1 MGRLDEINAA
11 VEAVSSEQ
19 NDARQGSLLGAT
31 EQNPDEVGE
40 AARLGR
46 KLSLPTAV
54 VVDNLPELR
63 RKRKLEEINAAIT
76 DAPVLSRELQKP
88 EFAGVAHDDVEGL
101 RSTEWAASFKP
112 TINGTD
118 VSMLIE
124 ESMKRNPALDWDTA
138 RSNVLRKY
146 NVDADATGLLKTP
159 QQPTLTPESFIT
171 GLFTSTKNLIPK
183 MREQARMQFAGTL
196 GLPEMEARAL
206 RRYEQ
211 YESRDSLA
219 TPSFEATTYPSDP
232 YTPVQERSELARYG
246 YGGAQSV
253 ITNIPGLTLAILTKN
268 PYVALA
274 PAVTQTE
281 LDQYARTRARGGSVL
296 ESTTAGVL
304 SGVVEGVTELYPMKF
319 LVDSFGRKTIMQ
331 IVTGD
336 QIREQLGEQVATWF
350 QDAIDTA
357 IANPNKTWAEYF
369 KERPDAMAQ
378 TAVAVLMQ
386 SAVVATAGVV
396 ANSTAGKN
404 DASIKADQYAQTLL
418 KLTQLAEASKIR
430 ARDPESFQQF
440 VAAVTEDGPVQD
452 VWVSPNTLMQA
463 GVDVQALAAV
473 SPSFSA
479 QLDEAIQ
486 TNGEVRIPV
495 AEFATTLPGTGF
507 EQTILPHLRTDPD
520 MPTQAEAQ
528 VFMQTQAEEFQREAE
543 QVLAQQENAAAFNAS
558 AQVVE
563 DSILSQLKTA
573 NRFTNDVNQE
583 YATLARSVFTSAAA
597 RLGVT
602 PEEAYQKFALQVRA
616 QQIAAQYDQVTG
628 QLRTETPEFKAW
640 FGDSKVVDAA
650 GKPLVVYHGTTALED
665 FSEFEG
671 GWFVSSGEHASQY
684 AGPKEGGRVYPV
696 YLNIQNPVDP
706 NVASREAELA
716 GVSDADYTA
725 WVREKYDGF
734 ILRKKGM
741 EGVIYVPFS
750 PTQIKSVF
758 NRGTFDPN
766 DPNILNQS
774 TRDFS
779 MTEEEEAVS
788 LIDWVYGD
796 RPRFTTANSLREFG
810 ELLVEMSPKAHGEH
824 TDENRDFIAGVMV
837 KEVEAALR
845 SGNHAAGWY
854 KQNLETALQIAAIE
868 HPEILESEIE
878 KFTFNYILAV
888 TSNGL
893 DIGKNYALAST
904 LYADYRKK
912 GRLSTDTEGL
922 LKPGGARVHDMAK
935 AFQLFN
941 NVKNHEGLELFKEF
955 MLTKHDV
962 GLMKKINPGIRELVE
977 QELYGGTVIG
987 SKIGGGFLQNLNG
1000 NHDALTMDR
1009 WFLRMWGRVSGTLL
1023 DDSSES
1029 GLLDDPK
1036 NGGNRAFMRETAELA
1051 LAQVRARG
1059 HDIEMSDLQALLWY
1073 PEKELYAMH
1082 GVADAHV
1089 EGTDYASEAAK
1100 HAAARGYGEHPVVAE
1115 ALRNASAPVGR
1126 AGRRASD
1133 TGRGG
1138 LPAGTGAYAQG
1149 PTVTQGAQALVDQHT
1164 PELIEEYFSR
1174 FGNVIDPDNV
1184 KQLFP
1189 AYVADPSLAAAVHE
1203 PSSQLAKAIFTEA
1216 LRRNAGA
1223 PVVFT
1228 AGGGGSGK
1236 TEAMSVAQALL
1247 GGPQEGGLIY
1257 DSTLSSFESA
1267 VRRIDEAL
1275 ATGSEVDIVYT
1286 NREVGDAFEFAMQ
1299 RARVVPVP
1307 VLARAH
1313 VGAAE
1318 TIRQLAEHYADNP
1331 NVQISVVNNLGE
1343 IDDINLGSLADVPAY
1358 EYNEV
1363 ERRLYELARRAKETN
1378 RISESRYAALTAPAG
1393 GTPEVSAG
1401 GLQEGEQGQD
1411 LGGIDEG
1418 LARLFQSSS
1427 QQPTSSSAKITSL
1440 DEFDSN
1446 MPAFLRKDGWIVIT
1460 ATTSGDPYSEANV
1473 AANQALEED
1482 LKTRGLP
1489 YRSGEGFYLKDPQGT
1504 SFLVQGDEALGIE
1517 LAKKYN
1523 QESVL
1528 TKDGYVYQD
1537 GSLTTVDHTKDT
1549 FGEEAKKQ
1557 DGYTTIGDKTFSL
1570 GLEFAYRVAKE
1581 HRPKLG
1587 LEGAV
1592 HGVRAVHYSTGK
1604 RTLLSSSMY
1613 GRGAKGAEF
1622 ERVAND
1628 EVLSHRIHF
1637 YVSNGQGVFPE
1648 GNVGNEAH
1656 LAILNNLY
1664 DMSAD
1669 PLNVRFKPA
1678 SEMEHALVA
1687 AGYSGM
1693 LVRDVFTRQGA
1704 VVLLGRQNVPVEA
1717 TDDPNGWAEVPPPPK
1732 ETTGTKRALLDFAS
1746 DKRLPAGQLAPAA
1759 WEAYVLRITPER
1771 HEALKGTG
1779 IFDAADQSPKYRDE
1793 MVKAVFEQPALG
1805 RSRAQ
1810 REASEQAFYS
1820 ALAEAVADIRK
1831 VAGKDGTIA
1840 PAQAKAWLTARQKE
1854 GRFKAAELEAVGL
1867 AEWLDLQQGKISVDD
1882 IETFVR
1888 EHGVQVEE
1896 TMLGAPDGWTVTD
1909 SERLDWLETNRDD
1922 LSDAEETERQGLIRR
1937 ENAATPDGLSQ
1948 PVMPKFSDYQLPGGE
1963 NYRELLLRL
1972 PRIAEKQYR
1981 FQVFGAFPMDFATRE
1996 AAEQYIAHIQAQ
2008 PELRA
2013 DLAKYPPSIEP
2024 VETDAS
2030 RAKEFRS
2037 SHFDQPNILAHVRFN
2052 ERTDADGK
2060 RVLFLEELQSD
2071 WAQKGRKE
2079 GFDIEP
2085 TVSRLENGKWQI
2097 QRGVERTELPPGRF
2111 KSVEEAQAWATEN
2124 YRGRGEI
2131 PSAPFVTDTK
2141 AWVALALKRMIRYAA
2156 ENGFDRV
2163 AWTTGEQQAAR
2174 YDLSKHL
2181 TAIEYEHNG
2190 SGRYH
2195 IAARGLDGRIAL
2207 NDTYHETEL
2216 EGVVGK
2222 DVAEKIIR
2230 GEGSTAEARQSGHT
2244 ALSGL
2249 DLKVGGEGMKAF
2261 YDKIVPQVANEVL
2274 KKFGGEKVGEVD
2286 IPAAREEL
2294 NNPAYA
2300 SRQPG
2305 FDITPA
2311 LKGEA
2316 MAGLPLFSQQGTTP
2330 RGQIAF
2336 GPDITQQASTITL
2349 LQQADLSTF
2358 IHELG
2363 HFQLEVLASMATTD
2377 ASAAGDMQTI
2387 LSWFGVRDL
2396 AAWNT
2401 MTLEE
2406 KRPYH
2411 EQFARGFESYLFEGK
2426 APAVELQGA
2435 FARVRAWMLNV
2446 YKNLTALN
2454 VTLTDEV
2461 RGVFDRMLATEQQIA
2476 DAESARGFGALFSSA
2491 EAAGMTA
2498 EEWTQYQSL
2507 QAAATEEAKAE
2518 LQSRSLRNMQ
2528 WLTNA
2533 KGRELK
2539 RLQKDAAAKRKSVEA
2554 EVREEVRAQ
2563 PVYGARRFLAYG
2575 EVGPEVLFSEGEALS
2590 GKLDLGALKEMYGE
2604 GPAAL
2609 WRYLPTGENGL
2620 AGLEGLH
2627 PDQVAEMFGFTS
2639 GDHLVRE
2646 LLAAHPEAE
2655 VIEGMTDQRML
2666 ERYGDL
2672 SDPVSVERAAEKA
2685 IHNEVRAKV
2694 ISTELAALARATG
2707 QRRPLVTAAREFAER
2722 VVARTLVRRLKP
2734 AQYSAAEGRAAKGAM
2749 SALAGGNLVEAAV
2762 EKRNQ
2767 LVNNLTAKAAVE
2779 AAGEIEQGVIYLKK
2793 FLKEGTRG
2801 KIDIDYLDQ
2810 IDAILERFDLRTGQS
2825 LRAIDKRKSLADWIA
2840 AQEDM
2845 GLDPAIPD
2853 NIRDAAFRK
2862 HYKDLTV
2869 EEFRGLIDGVRNI
2882 EHLGRLKTKLL
2893 TAVRQREFAAAVE
2906 EIVTSIEENATGTV
2920 EERRTSDRGR
2930 LADIGTVFRG
2940 FLADHRKF
2948 ASLMRE
2954 MDGWKDGGTAWEY
2967 FVRGMNR
2974 AGDFEATER
2983 EKATIKLSELLKPIL
2998 KAGALGKKTYF
3009 PQIGK
3014 SFTRE
3019 ERIGI
3024 ALNVG
3029 NETNRE
3035 RLLTGEKLSPVQLQS
3050 ILDTLT
3056 QEEWQ
3061 FVDSIWK
3068 YFETFRPQIA
3078 EKERRLTGVEPEW
3091 VKPTPVM
3098 TKFGE
3103 LTGGYYPIAYD
3114 TLRSTRAEADTA
3126 AEVQRQLERGLYVRA
3141 QTRRGHTKA
3150 RVESTGRPMRY
3161 DLGVIVK
3168 HVDQVVHDLAWH
3180 EFLIDANRLLRNG
3193 KVDAAI
3199 REHYGVEKLRA
3210 LKDTLRDIAIGDMAA
3225 QTSGERILNHLRHGA
3240 TIVGLG
3246 WRITTSLLQPI
3257 GLTQSIVRVGPQWI
3271 AKGVRHW
3278 AGDTVRLE
3286 NSARVIGEKSDF
3298 MRLRAKTLQREI
3310 NEIRNKVA
3318 GRDSVMEASYFYL
3331 IQKLQ
3336 LVADIPTWW
3345 GAYEKAMA
3353 SEDNEAR
3360 AIALADQAV
3369 IDAQGSGQIKDL
3381 SQIQRGSAGWKLF
3394 TNFYSFFNTTYNL
3407 TRESLGRTSFRSPGS
3422 VALLGIDLLLLYTI
3436 PAILGTLMK
3445 AALSGDWDDEEE
3457 LLRKLLA
3464 DQVNYLTGTMVLV
3477 REAGGVAQNMID
3489 PQHSFDYTGPASLRF
3504 FSEASKLAKQIGQG
3518 EADEPFWKALNN
3530 VSGTIFHYPA
3540 GQINATVDGIAS
3552 IADGKTQNPGA
3563 LAVGHSD
3570 R

>member
-671 GWFVSSGEHASQY
+671 GWFASTGEHASQY
-684 AGPKEGGRVYPV
+684 AGPQSGGRVYPV
-696 YLNIQNPVDP
+696 YLNIKNPVDP

-734 ILRKKGM
+734 VLRKKGM

-1149 PTVTQGAQALVDQHT
+1149 PTVTQEAQALVDQHT

-1189 AYVADPSLAAAVHE
+1189 AYAADPSLAAAVHE

-1275 ATGSEVDIVYT
+1275 ASGSEVDIVYT
-1286 NREVGDAFEFAMQ
+1286 NREVGDAFEFAMG
-1299 RARVVPVP
+1299 RPRVVPVP

-1318 TIRQLAEHYADNP
+1318 TIRQLADHYADNP
-1331 NVQISVVNNLGE
+1331 QVQISVVNNLGE
-1343 IDDINLGSLADVPAY
+1343 IDDINLGSLADVPTY

-1363 ERRLYELARRAKETN
+1363 ERRLYELAGRAKETN

-1393 GTPEVSAG
+1393 GAPEVGAG

-1411 LGGIDEG
+1411 LGGLDEG

-1427 QQPTSSSAKITSL
+1427 QQPTSSSAQVTSL
-1440 DEFDSN
+1440 DEFDTN

-1460 ATTSGDPYSEANV
+1460 ATTTGDPYSEANV

-1482 LKTRGLP
+1482 LKARGLP
-1489 YRSGEGFYLKDPQGT
+1489 YRAGEGFYLKDPQGT
-1504 SFLVQGDEALGIE
+1504 SFLVLGDEALGIE
-1517 LAKKYN
+1517 LAKKYG

-1581 HRPKLG
+1581 HRPNPK

-1592 HGVRAVHYSTGK
+1592 HGVRAVHFSPGK
-1604 RTLLSSSMY
+1604 RTVLSSSMY

-1622 ERVAND
+1622 ERVASD
-1628 EVLSHRIHF
+1628 AVLSHRIHF

-1648 GNVGNEAH
+1648 GDVGNEAH

-1669 PLNVRFKPA
+1669 LLNVRFKPA

-1717 TDDPNGWAEVPPPPK
+1717 TDDPNGWAEVPPPPR

-1746 DKRLPAGQLAPAA
+1746 DRRLPAGQLAPAA

-1793 MVKAVFEQPALG
+1793 MVKAV
-1805 RSRAQ
+1805 
-1810 REASEQAFYS
+1810 
-1820 ALAEAVADIRK
+1820 
-1831 VAGKDGTIA
+1831 
-1840 PAQAKAWLTARQKE
+1840 
-1854 GRFKAAELEAVGL
+1854 
-1867 AEWLDLQQGKISVDD
+1867 
-1882 IETFVR
+1882 
-1888 EHGVQVEE
+1888 
-1896 TMLGAPDGWTVTD
+1896 
-1909 SERLDWLETNRDD
+1909 
-1922 LSDAEETERQGLIRR
+1922 
-1937 ENAATPDGLSQ
+1937 LSQ
-1948 PVMPKFSDYQLPGGE
+1948 E
-1963 NYRELLLRL
+1963 
-1972 PRIAEKQYR
+1972 
-1981 FQVFGAFPMDFATRE
+1981 GAA
-1996 AAEQYIAHIQAQ
+1996 
-2008 PELRA
+2008 
-2013 DLAKYPPSIEP
+2013 
-2024 VETDAS
+2024 
-2030 RAKEFRS
+2030 
-2037 SHFDQPNILAHVRFN
+2037 
-2052 ERTDADGK
+2052 
-2060 RVLFLEELQSD
+2060 
-2071 WAQKGRKE
+2071 
-2079 GFDIEP
+2079 
-2085 TVSRLENGKWQI
+2085 
-2097 QRGVERTELPPGRF
+2097 
-2111 KSVEEAQAWATEN
+2111 
-2124 YRGRGEI
+2124 
-2131 PSAPFVTDTK
+2131 
-2141 AWVALALKRMIRYAA
+2141 
-2156 ENGFDRV
+2156 
-2163 AWTTGEQQAAR
+2163 
-2174 YDLSKHL
+2174 
-2181 TAIEYEHNG
+2181 
-2190 SGRYH
+2190 
-2195 IAARGLDGRIAL
+2195 
-2207 NDTYHETEL
+2207 
-2216 EGVVGK
+2216 
-2222 DVAEKIIR
+2222 
-2230 GEGSTAEARQSGHT
+2230 
-2244 ALSGL
+2244 
-2249 DLKVGGEGMKAF
+2249 
-2261 YDKIVPQVANEVL
+2261 
-2274 KKFGGEKVGEVD
+2274 
-2286 IPAAREEL
+2286 
-2294 NNPAYA
+2294 
-2300 SRQPG
+2300 
-2305 FDITPA
+2305 
-2311 LKGEA
+2311 
-2316 MAGLPLFSQQGTTP
+2316 P

-2336 GPDITQQASTITL
+2336 GPDITRQASTITL

-2426 APAVELQGA
+2426 APAVELQGV

-2461 RGVFDRMLATEQQIA
+2461 RGVFDRMLATDQQIA

-2498 EEWTQYQSL
+2498 EEWAQYQNL
-2507 QAAATEEAKAE
+2507 HIAATEEAKAE

-2563 PVYGARRFLAYG
+2563 PAYAARRFLAYG

-2685 IHNEVRAKV
+2685 IHNEVRARV

-2707 QRRPLVTAAREFAER
+2707 QRRPLVAAAREFAER

-2734 AQYSAAEGRAAKGAM
+2734 AQYAAAEGRAAKGAM
-2749 SALAGGNLVEAAV
+2749 TALAGGNLVEAAV

-3552 IADGKTQNPGA
+3552 IADGKTRNPGA

>member
-88 EFAGVAHDDVEGL
+88 EFAGVAHDDVAAL
-101 RSTEWAASFKP
+101 KSTEWAASFKP

-138 RSNVLRKY
+138 RANVLRKY

-440 VAAVTEDGPVQD
+440 VASVTEDGPVQD

-463 GVDVQALAAV
+463 GVDVRALAAV

-479 QLDEAIQ
+479 QLDEALQ

-507 EQTILPHLRTDPD
+507 EQAILPHLRTDPD

-543 QVLAQQENAAAFNAS
+543 QVLAQQENAAAFNTS

-573 NRFTNDVNQE
+573 NRFTDDVNQE

-616 QQIAAQYDQVTG
+616 QQITAQYDQVSG
-628 QLRTETPEFKAW
+628 QLRTETPEFKTW
-640 FGDSKVVDAA
+640 FGDSKVVDAE
-650 GKPLVVYHGTTALED
+650 GKPLTVWHQTNED
-665 FSEFEG
+665 FAEFDIAK
-671 GWFVSSGEHASQY
+671 SGRSDYGY
-684 AGPKEGGRVYPV
+684 AGKGFYFAGKRPDSPVYGVVTMPV
-696 YLNIQNPVDP
+696 YLSLQNPYIRTKENWNAEFDP
-706 NVASREAELA
+706 YFWIPLNSLKYGSKRAAAEEWTRLA
-716 GVSDADYTA
+716 K
-725 WVREKYDGF
+725 EKGYDG
-734 ILRKKGM
+734 
-741 EGVIYVPFS
+741 VIDMSSRDGEKHEIVAFS

-893 DIGKNYALAST
+893 DIGKNYALANT

-962 GLMKKINPGIRELVE
+962 GLMKKINPGIRELVD

-1023 DDSSES
+1023 DDASES

-1138 LPAGTGAYAQG
+1138 APAGTGAYAQG
-1149 PTVTQGAQALVDQHT
+1149 PTVTQEAQALVDQHT

-1189 AYVADPSLAAAVHE
+1189 AYVANPSLAAAVHE

-1318 TIRQLAEHYADNP
+1318 TIRQLEDHYAGNP
-1331 NVQISVVNNLGE
+1331 QVQISVVNNLGE
-1343 IDDINLGSLADVPAY
+1343 IDDINLGSLADVPTY

-1418 LARLFQSSS
+1418 LARLFQSSA
-1427 QQPTSSSAKITSL
+1427 QQPITSSVKITSL
-1440 DEFDSN
+1440 DEFDTN

-1482 LKTRGLP
+1482 LKARGLP
-1489 YRSGEGFYLKDPQGT
+1489 YRAGEGFYLKDPQGT

-1517 LAKKYN
+1517 LAKKYH

-1587 LEGAV
+1587 LGGAV
-1592 HGVRAVHYSTGK
+1592 HGVRAVHFSPGK
-1604 RTLLSSSMY
+1604 RTVLSSSMY

-1648 GNVGNEAH
+1648 DGVGNEAH

-1732 ETTGTKRALLDFAS
+1732 ETTGAKRALLDFAS
-1746 DKRLPAGQLAPAA
+1746 DRRLPAGQLAPAA
-1759 WEAYVLRITPER
+1759 WEAYVLRIAPER

-1793 MVKAVFEQPALG
+1793 MVKAV
-1805 RSRAQ
+1805 
-1810 REASEQAFYS
+1810 
-1820 ALAEAVADIRK
+1820 
-1831 VAGKDGTIA
+1831 
-1840 PAQAKAWLTARQKE
+1840 
-1854 GRFKAAELEAVGL
+1854 
-1867 AEWLDLQQGKISVDD
+1867 
-1882 IETFVR
+1882 
-1888 EHGVQVEE
+1888 
-1896 TMLGAPDGWTVTD
+1896 
-1909 SERLDWLETNRDD
+1909 
-1922 LSDAEETERQGLIRR
+1922 
-1937 ENAATPDGLSQ
+1937 LSQ
-1948 PVMPKFSDYQLPGGE
+1948 E
-1963 NYRELLLRL
+1963 
-1972 PRIAEKQYR
+1972 
-1981 FQVFGAFPMDFATRE
+1981 GAA
-1996 AAEQYIAHIQAQ
+1996 
-2008 PELRA
+2008 
-2013 DLAKYPPSIEP
+2013 
-2024 VETDAS
+2024 
-2030 RAKEFRS
+2030 
-2037 SHFDQPNILAHVRFN
+2037 
-2052 ERTDADGK
+2052 
-2060 RVLFLEELQSD
+2060 
-2071 WAQKGRKE
+2071 
-2079 GFDIEP
+2079 
-2085 TVSRLENGKWQI
+2085 
-2097 QRGVERTELPPGRF
+2097 
-2111 KSVEEAQAWATEN
+2111 
-2124 YRGRGEI
+2124 
-2131 PSAPFVTDTK
+2131 
-2141 AWVALALKRMIRYAA
+2141 
-2156 ENGFDRV
+2156 
-2163 AWTTGEQQAAR
+2163 
-2174 YDLSKHL
+2174 
-2181 TAIEYEHNG
+2181 
-2190 SGRYH
+2190 
-2195 IAARGLDGRIAL
+2195 
-2207 NDTYHETEL
+2207 
-2216 EGVVGK
+2216 
-2222 DVAEKIIR
+2222 
-2230 GEGSTAEARQSGHT
+2230 
-2244 ALSGL
+2244 
-2249 DLKVGGEGMKAF
+2249 
-2261 YDKIVPQVANEVL
+2261 
-2274 KKFGGEKVGEVD
+2274 
-2286 IPAAREEL
+2286 
-2294 NNPAYA
+2294 
-2300 SRQPG
+2300 
-2305 FDITPA
+2305 
-2311 LKGEA
+2311 
-2316 MAGLPLFSQQGTTP
+2316 P

-2387 LSWFGVRDL
+2387 LSWLGVRDL

-2491 EAAGMTA
+2491 DAAGMTA

-2575 EVGPEVLFSEGEALS
+2575 EVGPEVLFSEGEELS

-2655 VIEGMTDQRML
+2655 VVEGMTDQRML

-2672 SDPVSVERAAEKA
+2672 SDPVNVERAAEKA

-2734 AQYSAAEGRAAKGAM
+2734 AQYAAAEGRAAKGAM
-2749 SALAGGNLVEAAV
+2749 TALAGGNLVEAAV

-2983 EKATIKLSELLKPIL
+2983 EKATIRLSELLKPIL

-3103 LTGGYYPIAYD
+3103 LAGGYYPIAYD

-3150 RVESTGRPMRY
+3150 RVESTGRPIRY

-3407 TRESLGRTSFRSPGS
+3407 TREALGRTSFRSPGS
-3422 VALLGIDLLLLYTI
+3422 IALLGVDLLLLYTI